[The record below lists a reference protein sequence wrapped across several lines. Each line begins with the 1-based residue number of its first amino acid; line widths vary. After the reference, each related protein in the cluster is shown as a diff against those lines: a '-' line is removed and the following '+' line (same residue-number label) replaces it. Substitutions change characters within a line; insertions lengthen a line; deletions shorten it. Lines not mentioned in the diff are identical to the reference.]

1 MKKTFFDFFPTPKFI
16 TMPSSGLLLADE
28 NIFFVN
34 LVRGKKGELLLKE
47 YGREQIPGMIIQN
60 GDIKNP
66 KEIVE
71 LLTAFRKKYDISF
84 IKTSLPDEKS
94 FLFRTT
100 IPKMSLSEI
109 REALQFKIEENVPLL
124 ANEAIFDFQV
134 LPWEDPE
141 AKEIQVV
148 VSVISEEVVFNYL
161 NILRESGFKPMMF
174 EIESQSV
181 ARAVVKGGDMR
192 PYIIVNAGA
201 GKVGLY
207 IVDRGL
213 VQFTSNLNLGKDFF
227 SSLTFSQKEG
237 GNIKYGDGQGVVY
250 TKAADTERIL
260 KDEIDKLLAYWS
272 SFNPTSKA
280 KIEKIILCG
289 EGALDPN
296 IKNYFKTY
304 FSFPL
309 ELANV
314 WTNAFSLDR
323 ITPDLT
329 FEESFK
335 YAAAIGLALPHNTH

>member
-16 TMPSSGLLLADE
+16 TMPSAGLLLADE

-34 LVRGKKGELLLKE
+34 LERGKGGNLVLKE
-47 YGREQIPGMIIQN
+47 YGKEQIPNGIIEN

-66 KEIVE
+66 KEIVD
-71 LLTAFRKKYDISF
+71 LLSNFRKKYNISF
-84 IKTSLPDEKS
+84 VKTSLPDEKA

-100 IPKMSLSEI
+100 IPKMSVEEI
-109 REALQFKIEENVPLL
+109 REALQFKIEENVPLM

-134 LPWEDPE
+134 LPWEDKE

-148 VSVISEEVVFNYL
+148 VSVVGEELVFNYL
-161 NILRESGFKPMMF
+161 NIFKESGLKPVLF
-174 EIESQSV
+174 EIESQSIV
-181 ARAVVKGGDMR
+181 RAVIEKGDMR
-192 PYIIVNAGA
+192 PYIIVNVGV
-201 GKVGLY
+201 GKIGLY

-227 SSLTFSQKEG
+227 SSLTFSRKEE
-237 GNIKYGDGQGVVY
+237 NIRYKDEQAMVY
-250 TKAADTERIL
+250 TKSADTERVL

-289 EGALDPN
+289 EGALDQN
-296 IKNYFKTY
+296 AKNYFKTY
-304 FSFPL
+304 FSFPI

-314 WTNAFSLDR
+314 WTNAFSLDHV
-323 ITPDLT
+323 TPDLP

-335 YAAAIGLALPHNTH
+335 YVAAIGLALPHGK

>member
-16 TMPSSGLLLADE
+16 TMPSVGLSLVDE

-34 LVRGKKGELLLKE
+34 LTRSKGGKLILKNYSE
-47 YGREQIPGMIIQN
+47 GQIPGTTIQN

-66 KEIVE
+66 KELVE
-71 LLTAFRKKYDISF
+71 ALNNFREKNNISF
-84 IKTSLPDEKS
+84 IKASLPDEKA

-100 IPKMSLSEI
+100 IPKMSLPEI
-109 REALQFKIEENVPLL
+109 REALQFKIEENVPLM

-161 NILRESGFKPMMF
+161 NIFKESGLKPLLF
-174 EIESQSV
+174 EIESQSI
-181 ARAVVKGGDMR
+181 ARAVIEKTDMR
-192 PYIIVNAGA
+192 PYIIINAGKK
-201 GKVGLY
+201 KVGIY

-213 VQFTSNLNLGKDFF
+213 VQFTSNLNLSDDFF
-227 SSLTFSQKEG
+227 SSLTFSHKEE
-237 GNIKYGDGQGVVY
+237 NVRYKDEQAIVY
-250 TKAADTERIL
+250 ARSADAERIL
-260 KDEIDKLLAYWS
+260 KDEVDKLLAYWS

-289 EGALDPN
+289 EGALHPN

-304 FSFPL
+304 FSFPV

-314 WTNAFSLDR
+314 WINAFSLDN
-323 ITPDLT
+323 TVPDMT

-335 YAAAIGLALPHNTH
+335 YVSAIGLALPHNTH

>member
-1 MKKTFFDFFPTPKFI
+1 MRHTFFDFFPTPKFI
-16 TMPSSGLLLADE
+16 TMPSVGLSLADD
-28 NIFFVN
+28 NIFFAN
-34 LVRGKKGELLLKE
+34 LSRTRKGTLALNG
-47 YGREQIPGMIIQN
+47 YGQSQVPNAALQN

-66 KEIVE
+66 KEIIE
-71 LLTAFRKKYDISF
+71 TLSNFREKNHISF
-84 IKTSLPDEKS
+84 IKTSLPDEKA

-100 IPKMSLSEI
+100 VPKMSLAEI
-109 REALQFKIEENVPLL
+109 REALQFKIEENVPIL
-124 ANEAIFDFQV
+124 ADEAIFDFQV

-148 VSVISEEVVFNYL
+148 VSVVSEEVVFNYL

-181 ARAVVKGGDMR
+181 ARAVIKKGDMR

-227 SSLTFSQKEG
+227 SSLTFSQKEE
-237 GNIKYGDGQGVVY
+237 GNIKYGDGQVVVY

-280 KIEKIILCG
+280 KIEKIILC
-289 EGALDPN
+289 E
-296 IKNYFKTY
+296 I
-304 FSFPL
+304 
-309 ELANV
+309 
-314 WTNAFSLDR
+314 
-323 ITPDLT
+323 
-329 FEESFK
+329 
-335 YAAAIGLALPHNTH
+335 